1 MFLLSK
7 ILPLLLLPLGIVFLL
22 LLLFAL
28 RGGRWLL
35 ISSLSVLWIFSL
47 PLTAEGLWRWLEHPF
62 KRRTVPSVVRD
73 LSPSAVVVLGI
84 VDILLLVLPGSVN
97 GVMLIDFLV
106 DLMLFLSSS
115 PNTGLKLIFTG
126 GWSPTQPDLPSEG
139 SVLRHRAISLVSF
152 RYDLYYWESSKS
164 FSEAT
169 EVSKCCNW

>member
-73 LSPSAVVVLGI
+73 LSPSAVVVLGTGRHPA
-84 VDILLLVLPGSVN
+84 PGPSR
-97 GVMLIDFLV
+97 ISEWSDADRF
-106 DLMLFLSSS
+106 F
-115 PNTGLKLIFTG
+115 G
-126 GWSPTQPDLPSEG
+126 GDTASE
-139 SVLRHRAISLVSF
+139 RAI
-152 RYDLYYWESSKS
+152 
-164 FSEAT
+164 
-169 EVSKCCNW
+169 N